1 MTAYCCFSCCLEVLA
16 QSQGLLCFSHCAT
29 KKETGCAQVSLRGDT
44 AWTAD
49 PNEPKGYLKLY
60 DVMFSNKGG
69 EKERE
74 GVVDV
79 QTYSI
84 SLSK

>member
-1 MTAYCCFSCCLEVLA
+1 VHKCL
-16 QSQGLLCFSHCAT
+16 Q
-29 KKETGCAQVSLRGDT
+29 GDT